1 MLRVLLGLLAHY
13 YCNYRN
19 DEVLARAGAALILST
34 APPRSLCRG
43 RYSND
48 DSGCKYVNMTPMEGV
63 WNIPCYLC
71 GHLLGSNKEEC
82 GKSGAKKHPR
92 PPCVWAASDNT
103 IVLLCQKKDAAARKA
118 NEEKE
123 EAYKQQ
129 QSQYE
134 AGTLLETGHTFTY
147 GRSSSDED
155 NVEQPPSIPK
165 KRQQQQQ
172 ARGASRK
179 AREAQQRTKQQ
190 EASAEQLFQV
200 QEIEVL
206 RNLEEEEDKRLQNAD
221 PGDAVAVTVQAAA
234 PIQRQETPKEC
245 ERMVWKHASKM
256 CLFGWV
262 AKLNPYQAKRGSVED
277 AWNEVAK
284 QCAESTKHVSKRDGK
299 IDVDGH
305 GLQVYVGNQLKIFKA
320 MARRQA
326 SESGQTGM
334 MSDHDREE
342 YNILMQISTN
352 KDSVAAAKEAEKT
365 EKELLDS
372 IKAGQLGDAIYAKA
386 MLTEPIKNAYIKELN
401 KRRRTIQLRYDAIKE
416 ANKTLSDD
424 QVFAKLS
431 DDDRCM
437 LQQIT
442 KVRREGL
449 MGSATEKGRSG
460 ASACA

>member
-1 MLRVLLGLLAHY
+1 
-13 YCNYRN
+13 
-19 DEVLARAGAALILST
+19 
-34 APPRSLCRG
+34 
-43 RYSND
+43 
-48 DSGCKYVNMTPMEGV
+48 
-63 WNIPCYLC
+63 
-71 GHLLGSNKEEC
+71 
-82 GKSGAKKHPR
+82 
-92 PPCVWAASDNT
+92 VWAASDNT

-179 AREAQQRTKQQ
+179 AREAQQRTKEQ